1 MKNVM
6 HLRNKC
12 GLLAFLVILLLHM
25 SMIGQAQTKRGL
37 IVAIGDYPESG
48 QSPDWRD
55 ISSVNDIPLIRSAL
69 QKQGFKSDN
78 IRSWDFSR
86 GYWQSRK
93 CQYEMAEILCL
104 DFVPSYL

>member
-1 MKNVM
+1 MNFEK
-6 HLRNKC
+6 LSIPI
-12 GLLAFLVILLLHM
+12 AFLIVLLLHV
-25 SMIGQAQTKRGL
+25 SITVQAQTKRGL

-78 IRSWDFSR
+78 ISNIVRPKNKNSINNR
-86 GYWQSRK
+86 
-93 CQYEMAEILCL
+93 
-104 DFVPSYL
+104 